1 MHGAEVYCNQ
11 SAHWDC
17 YTRRPFL
24 AKQNVDIFM
33 EHLLPFIQK
42 HPLLVSGIALLAI
55 AAIVIELRHR
65 LSAAAAVGPSDAVRL
80 MNKGA
85 LVIDVRAAEAYAT
98 GHIIDARHIPQA
110 ELAAQADAL
119 KKYREK
125 PVIVCC
131 DSGVTSGASAGVLKS
146 LGFTQVVNLRGGIGA
161 WKTENMPLVTT
172 TSKIAGKSKGSK

>member
-1 MHGAEVYCNQ
+1 
-11 SAHWDC
+11 
-17 YTRRPFL
+17 L
-24 AKQNVDIFM
+24 ANQNVPIFM

-42 HPLLVSGIALLAI
+42 HPLLISGIGLLAI
-55 AAIVIELRHR
+55 AALIIEFRHR
-65 LSAAAAVGPSDAVRL
+65 LSASVAIGPSDAVRL

-85 LVIDVRAAEAYAT
+85 LVIDVRAADAYGA

-131 DSGVTSGASAGVLKS
+131 DSGLTSGASAGVLKS
-146 LGFTQVVNLRGGIGA
+146 LGFTQVVNLRGGIAA
-161 WKTENMPLVTT
+161 WKTENMPLVTA
-172 TSKIAGKSKGSK
+172 TSKNAGKNKGGK